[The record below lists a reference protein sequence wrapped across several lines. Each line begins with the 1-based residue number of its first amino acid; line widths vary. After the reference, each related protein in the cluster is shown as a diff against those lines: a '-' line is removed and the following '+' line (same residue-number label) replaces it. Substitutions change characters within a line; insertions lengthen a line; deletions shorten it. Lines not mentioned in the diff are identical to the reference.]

1 MASSVF
7 DQVLQQHMWTTD
19 EMHEV
24 FSETNR
30 IQKWFD
36 FEAALAAEQGA
47 LGVIPAAA
55 AQEIA
60 ARADVKH
67 IDLAE
72 LALEMRHTRHPVVP
86 AVRALQRQCK
96 DDLGEYVHF
105 GPTSQDVY
113 DTGMM
118 LQVRQAHG
126 MLVNDLVGV
135 SSALAAL
142 ATSHKHT
149 TMAGRTHAVQALPI
163 TFGHKCAIWLA
174 EIVRHLER
182 IRCLEARTFV
192 GQMVGAVGTQA
203 SFGEHA
209 AELERRVMTR
219 LGLGVPEISW
229 QPARDRLC
237 EYVGV
242 LGMIG
247 ATLGKIANAIMNLEA
262 DEIGELAEPFHTGKI
277 GSSTMPHKRNP
288 AVAETV
294 VTLSRAIRYSVAMM
308 HDAQMAEHE
317 RDVAAVRME
326 WKAVPEACMMAAAM
340 LQMMRSTLDGLEVNV
355 TRMRENLDL
364 LGGFL
369 MSERVMFALSEKLG
383 KQTAHEHVY
392 AAAMTGMENGQT
404 FEQALLDD
412 PAVRAVLS
420 TDAIAELLDPTT
432 YVGRAP
438 EMIDTLLAGIEARG
452 GLRHPA

>member
-19 EMHEV
+19 EMLMV
-24 FSETNR
+24 FSEESR
-30 IQKWFD
+30 LQRWFD
-36 FEAALAAEQGA
+36 FEAALALEQGA
-47 LGVIPAAA
+47 LGIIPIEAAE
-55 AQEIA
+55 EIA
-60 ARADVKH
+60 ARADVKQ
-67 IDLAE
+67 IDLNA
-72 LALEMRHTRHPVVP
+72 LAQEMRRTRHPVVP
-86 AVRALQRQCK
+86 AVRALQRRCAEG
-96 DDLGEYVHF
+96 LGEYVHF

-118 LQVRQAHG
+118 LQVRDAHG
-126 MLVNDLVGV
+126 ILMRDLHGV
-135 SSALAAL
+135 STALARL
-142 ATSHKHT
+142 ARAHKHT
-149 TMAGRTHAVQALPI
+149 AMAGRTHSVQALPI

-174 EIVRHLER
+174 ETVRHVER
-182 IRCLEARTFV
+182 MHALEARTFV

-209 AELERRVMTR
+209 AELERRVMAR
-219 LGLGVPEISW
+219 LGLGVAEISW

-262 DEIGELAEPFHTGKI
+262 DEVGELAEPFHVGKV

-288 AVAETV
+288 AIVETV

-317 RDVAAVRME
+317 RDVAAVRLE
-326 WKAVPEACMMAAAM
+326 WKAIPEACMMAGAM
-340 LQMMRSTLDGLEVNV
+340 LQMMRHALSGLKVDAA
-355 TRMRENLDL
+355 RMRANLDL

-369 MSERVMFALSEKLG
+369 MSERVMFALSEKVG
-383 KQTAHEHVY
+383 KQTAHERVY
-392 AAAMTGMENGQT
+392 AAAMAGMEGGRM
-404 FEQALLDD
+404 FEQALMDD
-412 PAVRAVLS
+412 PAIRAVLPP
-420 TDAIAELLDPTT
+420 DALAALLDPST
-432 YVGRAP
+432 YIGRAP
-438 EMIDTLLAGIEARG
+438 AMVDALLGKVEADG
-452 GLRHPA
+452 WLRDPD